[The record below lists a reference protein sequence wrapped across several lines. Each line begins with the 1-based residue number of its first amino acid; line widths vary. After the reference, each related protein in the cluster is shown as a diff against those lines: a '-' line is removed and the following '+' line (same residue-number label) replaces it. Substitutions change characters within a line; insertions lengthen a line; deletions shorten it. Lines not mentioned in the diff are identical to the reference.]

1 MKFALLFLLLIGCDG
16 ELLLI
21 RNTNYNYNTYT
32 KDVCQVI
39 DDVCIPV
46 MGRILYSDCS
56 CKKASVGKRI
66 QDVSLPDDL
75 AVKSI
80 RDGEGNFYEL
90 GEIKYI
96 QKGEKYYEKLEYGC
110 VPTEFGMV
118 DISYREVE

>member
-1 MKFALLFLLLIGCDG
+1 MALLFLLLIGCNG

-56 CKKASVGKRI
+56 CKKASIGKRI

-80 RDGEGNFYEL
+80 RDDEGNFYEL
-90 GEIKYI
+90 GGIKYI

-110 VPTEFGMV
+110 VPTEFGMD
-118 DISYREVE
+118 DISYRVIL

>member
-56 CKKASVGKRI
+56 CKKASIGKRI

-80 RDGEGNFYEL
+80 RDDEGNFYEL
-90 GEIKYI
+90 GGIKYI

-110 VPTEFGMV
+110 VPTEFGMD
-118 DISYREVE
+118 DISYRVIL

>member
-56 CKKASVGKRI
+56 CKKASIGKRI

-80 RDGEGNFYEL
+80 RDDEGNFYEL

-118 DISYREVE
+118 DISYRVIL